1 MKTRTGFGAAGFLAL
16 LILTLAILFGAT
28 PAARAQGVQVD
39 LTTACAGASCYN
51 WSGLFSTGTTFWGTP
66 GMDDGQNCTPITG
79 QTLCPAAESAGQL
92 GLSSATPPTVTP
104 SSIGVLFNFGPINT
118 AACGPVAGAS
128 CTEDMIN
135 VPTGAGTTVTV
146 AANVYS
152 QLIILGTAVNGF
164 HGQHAGIVTINYTT
178 GSPDVIQQNYSEWCN
193 YQKNAN
199 ETVALT
205 GERIIASGG
214 VISPVCNVY
223 AYTYNLDTSREV
235 QSFNLTETDSFN
247 ENYVMA
253 VSFKPP
259 SYVIE
264 GGTATPTSVG
274 PGSSATATVT
284 VAPQLGYTGTV
295 NLACSIS
302 PQITGEPASA
312 ATAPT
317 CVVSPTSVTVTST
330 ESAPPTTQLT
340 FTAASPT
347 KSALQRSPR
356 IFYALWLFVPGLVFL
371 GIGSKGSRRRRALG
385 LWMMGL
391 LLLTILFISACVSYT
406 HLGNVGT
413 PPGQYTVTITGQDA
427 STGAT
432 QAGNPPGTTNTV
444 LVTVT
449 Q

>member
-1 MKTRTGFGAAGFLAL
+1 MKTRTGIRAAGFLAL

-28 PAARAQGVQVD
+28 SAARAQGVQVD
-39 LTTACAGASCYN
+39 LTTACAGDSCYN
-51 WSGLFSTGTTFWGTP
+51 WSGLFSAGTTFWGTP
-66 GMDDGQNCTPITG
+66 GMDNGQNCTPISG
-79 QTLCPAAESAGQL
+79 QTLCPAAESAQQL
-92 GLSSATPPTVTP
+92 GLSSSTPPTLTP
-104 SSIGVLFNFGPINT
+104 PSVGVLFNFGPIN
-118 AACGPVAGAS
+118 ASPCGPVAGTA

-135 VPTGAGTTVTV
+135 VPTGAGVTVT
-146 AANVYS
+146 AAVNVYS

-164 HGQHAGIVTINYTT
+164 HGQHAGVVTINYTS

-199 ETVALT
+199 ETVAVT

-214 VISPVCNVY
+214 IISPVCNLY

-264 GGTATPTSVG
+264 GGTASPASVS
-274 PGSSATATVT
+274 PGSSSTATVT
-284 VAPQLGYTGTV
+284 VDPQLGYTGTV

-302 PQITGEPASA
+302 PTITGEPTSA
-312 ATAPT
+312 ATPPT
-317 CVVSPTSVTVTST
+317 CSVSPTSVTVTAT

-347 KSALQRSPR
+347 TSGLKKPSKIL
-356 IFYALWLFVPGLVFL
+356 YALWLCVPGLVFL
-371 GIGSKGSRRRRALG
+371 GVGSSKSRRRALG
-385 LWMMGL
+385 LWMLGL
-391 LLLTILFISACVSYT
+391 LLLTIFFAPGCVSYT

-432 QAGNPPGTTNTV
+432 QAGNPAGTTNTV
-444 LVTVT
+444 VVTVT
-449 Q
+449 E